1 MNTFRGGRIF
11 VRVHHFLRAMQK
23 EHLSKITFIFY
34 NEATPKFR
42 IAYFS
47 PILGKFPCGALG
59 QIQKSHKVQQRVF
72 QTTHTVGR
80 WVLVTTL

>member
-47 PILGKFPCGALG
+47 LLDPCGALG

-72 QTTHTVGR
+72 QTTHT
-80 WVLVTTL
+80 